1 MSKAKDLPHRRN
13 DFDKKRGGFNAWLL
27 SNGSAI
33 YEPTN
38 PYEVARFQT
47 MQGIGIVYADGA
59 DMITSWMNGA
69 AEAMLAFLNG
79 KPWRGTK
86 ATKRK
91 GKSVIDYHAL
101 SKRDG
106 TGCMYC
112 AKELDIDTFTI
123 EHVVPIT
130 AQGPNHLSN
139 KALACFQ
146 CNHEAGHLS
155 AREKLEMA
163 IRKRATVEPPTP
175 EPAGSN

>member
-1 MSKAKDLPHRRN
+1 VRKPEELPHRRV
-13 DFDKKRGGFNAWLL
+13 DYDKKRDAFTAWLL
-27 SNGSAI
+27 ANGSAI

-59 DMITSWMNGA
+59 DRITSWVNGA
-69 AEAMLAFLNG
+69 AEAMLSYLNG

-86 ATKRK
+86 ATRRR
-91 GKSVIDYHAL
+91 GKSVIDFRAL

-112 AKELDIDTFTI
+112 NKDLSIDNFTI
-123 EHVVPIT
+123 EHVVPVT

-139 KALACFQ
+139 KALACFE
-146 CNHEAGHLS
+146 CNHAAGHLS

-163 IRKRATVEPPTP
+163 ILKRTTA
-175 EPAGSN
+175 